1 MLFSGKNKIITSSMY
16 MKLKLRFITDKYI
29 IFITVNLE
37 KSILKTLSVHQLL
50 NKISKDFMIP
60 Q

>member
-1 MLFSGKNKIITSSMY
+1 MLFSGKNKIITSMY
-16 MKLKLRFITDKYI
+16 MKLKLRFIIDKYI

>member
-16 MKLKLRFITDKYI
+16 MKLKLRFIIDKYI

>member
-1 MLFSGKNKIITSSMY
+1 MLFSGKNKIITSMY

>member
-50 NKISKDFMIP
+50 NKIL
-60 Q
+60 